1 MAQPGGSITQR
12 RQIFEEAQRATAPP
26 VAGPLGSQTNPF
38 TAPGQGQAGQFFRG
52 SRPGQFGFPQPA
64 QLPENIGDVRS
75 LMQRYGQQPAIWQQQ
90 VDVENPGFSK
100 TWQGVFNQPQDL
112 PPEAPGSFNLGPQMA
127 SIPLG
132 EEAGPS
138 APWAGWQPASE
149 EWT

>member
-12 RQIFEEAQRATAPP
+12 RQVFEEAQRATAPP
-26 VAGPLGSQTNPF
+26 TVGPPGSQTNPF
-38 TAPGQGQAGQFFRG
+38 TQQGQGGPNQWWRG

-64 QLPENIGDVRS
+64 QLPENIGDIRS
-75 LMQRYGQQPAIWQQQ
+75 LMQRYGQQPSIWQQQ
-90 VDVENPGFSK
+90 FDIENPGFSK